1 MRIYAVEEYNQDQE
15 LTKYWLFDNLEKAQ
29 DFVKQLRAWNSRF
42 ASPKLRAWNSF
53 SKTYS
58 INTTQITDPQDRE

>member
-1 MRIYAVEEYNQDQE
+1 MRIYAVEEYNQDQQ

-29 DFVKQLRAWNSRF
+29 DFVKQLRAWNS
-42 ASPKLRAWNSF
+42 F
-53 SKTYS
+53 SKAYS